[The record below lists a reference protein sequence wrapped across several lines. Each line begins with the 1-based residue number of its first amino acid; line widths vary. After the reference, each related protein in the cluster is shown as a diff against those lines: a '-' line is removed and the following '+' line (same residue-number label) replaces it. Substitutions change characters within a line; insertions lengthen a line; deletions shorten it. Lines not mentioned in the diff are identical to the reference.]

1 MGDIRHARRING
13 WKEDEVSG
21 LEVFLKDRKK
31 VDIAQIRMEHFIY
44 SESLDTDQGVVLNS
58 VRKKYAHLYDW
69 LALID
74 INVVVLLV
82 LMVLVSGFNM
92 VSALLIML
100 FEKTSTIGLLK
111 AVGMKDAALRN
122 LFLYHA
128 GKTALWEQ
136 QERYRQGFLILAKT
150 IHLIK
155 LNPANYFVDSVR

>member
-1 MGDIRHARRING
+1 M
-13 WKEDEVSG
+13 
-21 LEVFLKDRKK
+21 KDRKK

-100 FEKTSTIGLLK
+100 LKNINYRFVK

-128 GKTALWEQ
+128 GKTAL
-136 QERYRQGFLILAKT
+136 
-150 IHLIK
+150 
-155 LNPANYFVDSVR
+155 